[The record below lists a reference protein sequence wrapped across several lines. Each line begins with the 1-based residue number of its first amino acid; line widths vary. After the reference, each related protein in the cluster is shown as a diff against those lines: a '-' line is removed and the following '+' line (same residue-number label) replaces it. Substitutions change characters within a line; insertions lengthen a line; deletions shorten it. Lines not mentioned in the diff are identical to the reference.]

1 MKIDITNYNKPSI
14 FGTLPTMNDYFNNK
28 NKIANMGKHVEQMQQ
43 ARDNAVTQAL
53 ETRQIHVRPQP
64 IYDPNPQIWGNL
76 HAQDNPNTANAI
88 YRNLFCNGTNPTQAN
103 TYAPSLGVSPQ
114 FLMDNPD
121 YMQQAKTQYDSA
133 KKWEF
138 LPPTITFG
146 GAELDSEYP
155 ELSTYRKQNSVGA
168 TIALQNHQ
176 AVKDTRGIFAK
187 LEDGI
192 KNTGRLFEN
201 AFLSGI
207 TSINKTD
214 ATLDLMKNNTRENYN
229 KVVSL
234 DKKAQEYQMA
244 RPHSFEGQAVYDTV
258 QQLTMYGLQA
268 MKASRQAIQGA
279 SLGMATVAPFALALA
294 PETLGTG
301 TLATLAAGATT
312 GANIGF
318 KTGLFKAFSDQ
329 ATADRY
335 WSMYNKK
342 DKNGNPLYSQK
353 NMQIDS
359 TAIGTISGAIN
370 TGLFCFAVKPIAS
383 VFGTSAVTKLF
394 NNAVARKKVI
404 GAGRKAILAMV
415 AKESAAQFGRNFIA
429 QTAQEGAESVSNDM
443 ADNIEYSIHG
453 QGNQYTPYDVM
464 HNAVSAMINAVP
476 SAVGLGVIGAG
487 FHARGNY
494 ANLRALGRATFG
506 DNGELYKR
514 AIEKN
519 AIQELVENKK
529 TNELAKT
536 NPDVFQKVVHEQ
548 AKNTGMDTMYVDTR
562 ELFKSEEGTKVVQDL
577 IHKGVVTTDD
587 VQHSMETGTD
597 LEVNTGAFAQKI
609 DDKFDI
615 DTLMNATTL
624 DENGKTVAQIKANE
638 EQRNIIIKEL
648 SERAK
653 EINNSLSDEIINK
666 HFADVSPQEQEFIRR
681 AIENNSEDFTQG
693 HAVLME
699 ESQGN
704 PVGER
709 LAKKAGEYLDSIKD
723 NHYELKQ
730 HLTDEGKEV
739 FDATLD
745 KLRQGNKKIKES
757 AVQSAYLYAK
767 MADRWAHVMNKSQ
780 KVKLDYT
787 AKDFSNKN
795 GILLEKGKDV
805 KGLYDGFIHLFDK
818 ADESTFV
825 HESAHAFLSGY
836 KNIME
841 HATNL
846 DEDTKNEYNELQDWL
861 SYDPDKI
868 KEYQGERAKEFKGY
882 EKDIKTARKNG
893 DKKAEKQALERWEQE
908 RFARAFE
915 RYLKEGKAPSISLK
929 NIFRKFKEWLTGIYK
944 DSKNIGAKVPEQVER
959 FMDKMVATDKEID
972 TATRIQELAALTQ
985 DPAATALNEER
996 RAKVKETVF
1005 ADMLQDEIN
1014 LTEKEKQEEINQY
1027 VEETKRKLCAEDKRY
1042 SLENLAN
1049 EYSHDKGIL
1058 DMLLPQ
1064 TGFNSWEEFYKSLD
1078 ETDGRLD
1085 KRLEESRKE
1094 ITKIVNGKHMTEE
1107 DIQKETE
1114 RELTRCGGQL
1124 QIVTEQ
1130 LKTLDKELYS
1140 VVAKLADDTAD
1151 METQFKELINNKG
1164 VIGTIIRK
1172 NNSIKAIIKELD
1184 EKKTFNTELYG
1195 KAKAEIKAEIWGAL
1209 TTEKMSVKEVTEHAR
1224 EVLNAVSVSNSQ
1236 KWKNYNNK
1244 GNQAVA
1250 NATKYFNG
1258 GDVFGA
1264 IRELANAKLYFAMA
1278 KASTENNETVRIML
1292 QGKTGRL
1299 NKDGHE
1305 IYGIKGMVNILNRT
1319 SPPKRMEP
1327 NARYFL
1333 QQAAYLLGIAKDGAT
1348 PLKDES
1354 GETVPIDWKPIAK
1367 SLDPEWGTEQNTA
1380 PNLDNVIEPEL
1391 RAFIEGDKQIDY
1403 KKDLT
1408 LDEFTSMY
1416 QAMKAVYRTG
1426 GREYEGSTIFDKDGN
1441 KVSIADAVQQ
1451 LKDTITLKKNYD
1463 AEQAE
1468 RDKTFNGKVKDR
1480 LNDFMLDIVKPEIVL
1495 RYLGDL
1501 WTDYIYKPLDVAGR
1515 KELEMN
1521 AQAMKEFSRI
1531 HNIYTFSE
1539 WRKIRNDRIYSM
1551 GKHTHY
1557 TKEEILVMALH
1568 WGSDTGRQR
1577 ISDELQMGT
1586 DEVEKEFSKI
1596 LNDKDVE
1603 FISSVWKQLEGYW
1616 GARNK
1621 VQERLTGIGMG
1632 KVKPM
1637 SYVINGHELKGG
1649 YYPIA
1654 YDSRFNATVKDQEL
1668 DDIAKMNMNYSAM
1681 SIGMKGTKNRVD
1693 KVYGKIV
1700 RKSLDLWADSI
1711 RESIHHITTRE
1722 AVTDVYKILNDKELG
1737 AYISQEIGV
1746 DAYRMLLKWTR
1757 DCWRTDIAK
1766 MNAFTRFLESQRK
1779 NVAFVTMAFR
1789 TNTAMLNATN
1799 IFPMIHEIG
1808 ALNTLKAFH
1817 SFGFPYFSDK
1827 YKQNR
1832 EFVQTHSSFM
1842 GERINTIDRDF
1853 ARGLSLD
1860 VGQGV
1865 GKMQGKAIHMRDT
1878 INRWGYWFLSETDL
1892 MCSLPLWK
1900 YQYDKTVNELMK
1912 KKMYDKDTIH
1922 DRAVYEADKAVRNV
1936 LGSAMVKDQPEI
1948 LRNKNMVSAVT
1959 AFYSYSNTQI
1969 NALIHA
1975 GYEWRN
1981 GNRMAMIS
1989 AVLYWQVLATLLETV
2004 YRSAVAGDT
2013 MNEFANRLK
2022 VRFVANLTQ
2031 GIPFVRDFAESG
2043 MNYLQGMKN
2052 FDSTTL
2058 LGLRS
2063 FGDINKVI
2071 GAYES
2076 GKDLTDIGR
2085 NASRAINPYIKFPD
2099 TLSDGLWDLMR
2110 FSLYDTDR
2118 SMRELLTSIVFDKR
2132 YRTAEERQ
2140 RAEKRKEKNK

>member
-1 MKIDITNYNKPSI
+1 MKLDITNYNKGSL
-14 FGTLPTMNDYFNNK
+14 FGGLPTLSNFMYDK
-28 NKIANMGKHVEQMQQ
+28 NKLANIGKEAERQQQ
-43 ARDNAVTQAL
+43 AKEQAVTQAL

-64 IYDPNPQIWGNL
+64 IYDPNPKIWGNI
-76 HAQDNPNTANAI
+76 HDVDNPNTANAI
-88 YRNLFCNGTNPTQAN
+88 YRNLFVNSANPTQAN
-103 TYAPSLGVSPQ
+103 TYAPTLGVSPQ
-114 FLMDNPD
+114 FLMDNPS
-121 YMQQAKTQYDSA
+121 YMSMAKDKYDLT
-133 KKWEF
+133 KKWSF
-138 LPPTITFG
+138 LPSNIPYG
-146 GAELDSEYP
+146 GAELDEEYP

-168 TIALQNHQ
+168 TIALQNY
-176 AVKDTRGIFAK
+176 KDVHGTRGIFAK
-187 LEDGI
+187 LADGLR
-192 KNTGRLFEN
+192 NTGKLFES
-201 AFLSGI
+201 AFLSGVNA
-207 TSINKTD
+207 INKTD
-214 ATLDLMKNNTRENYN
+214 ATLNLMNNNTRENYN

-234 DKKAQEYQMA
+234 DKKAQEYQSA
-244 RPHSFEGQAVYDTV
+244 RPHSFGGQAVYDTV
-258 QQLTMYGLQA
+258 QQLTMYGLQT

-301 TLATLAAGATT
+301 TLLTLAAGATT
-312 GANIGF
+312 GANAGF
-318 KTGLFKAFSDQ
+318 RMGMFKAFSDQ

-335 WSMYNKK
+335 WNMYNKK
-342 DKNGNPLYSQK
+342 DRNGNPLYSQK

-359 TAIGTISGAIN
+359 NAVGLISGGIN
-370 TGLFCFAVKPIAS
+370 TGLFFLGIKPIAS
-383 VFGTSAVTKLF
+383 VFGTNAVAKLF
-394 NNAVARKKVI
+394 NNAVARQKVI
-404 GAGRKAILAMV
+404 GAGRKAIGAMV
-415 AKESAAQFGRNFIA
+415 AKESAMQFGRNVLA
-429 QTAQEGAESVSNDM
+429 QTSQEGAESISNDL

-453 QGNQYTPYDVM
+453 EGNKYTPYDVI
-464 HNAVSAMINAVP
+464 HNAVSAMINAVA

-494 ANLRALGRATFG
+494 RNLRALGHATLE
-506 DNGELYKR
+506 DNAELYKR

-519 AIQELVENKK
+519 AIQELLENKR
-529 TNELAKT
+529 TNELAKN
-536 NPDVFQKVVHEQ
+536 NPDVFRNVVHEQ
-548 AKNTGMDTMYVDTR
+548 AKNVKMDTMYVDAR

-577 IHKGVVTTDD
+577 IHKGVITTDE
-587 VQHSMETGTD
+587 VQHSIETGTD
-597 LEVNTGAFAQKI
+597 LEVNTGTFAQKI

-615 DTLMNATTL
+615 DTLMDATTI

-638 EQRNIIIKEL
+638 EQRNAIINEL

-653 EINNSLSDEIINK
+653 KVNLSDKIINK

-693 HAVLME
+693 HAVLMKE
-699 ESQGN
+699 FQGN

-709 LAKKAGEYLDSIKD
+709 LAKKAGEHLDTIKD

-730 HLTDEGKEV
+730 HLTNEGKEV

-745 KLRQGNKKIKES
+745 KLQHGKAKVKKS

-767 MADRWAHVMNKSQ
+767 MADRWANVMNKSQ
-780 KVKLDYT
+780 KGKRSYT
-787 AKDFSNKN
+787 AKDFSSKN

-805 KGLYDGFIHLFDK
+805 KGLYDGTIHLFSK
-818 ADESTFV
+818 ADESTFI
-825 HESAHAFLSGY
+825 HESAHAFLTNY
-836 KNIME
+836 RHIMDT
-841 HATNL
+841 AINL
-846 DEDTKNEYNELQDWL
+846 DEDTKNEYKGLQEWL
-861 SYDPDKI
+861 SYDSDKV
-868 KEYQGERAKEFKGY
+868 KEYQGGRLKEFEQYQK
-882 EKDIKTARKNG
+882 EIESARNKG

-908 RFARAFE
+908 RFARGFE

-929 NIFRKFKEWLTGIYK
+929 NIFRKFKDWLTGIYT
-944 DSKNIGAKVPEQVER
+944 DSKNIGAEIPEQVGR

-972 TATRIQELAALTQ
+972 TATRIQELAALMQ
-985 DPAATALNEER
+985 DSPATTLNEDI
-996 RAKVKETVF
+996 RAKAKETVF

-1014 LTEKEKQEEINQY
+1014 LTEQKKQEEIERY
-1027 VEETKRKLCAEDKRY
+1027 VEETKRKLCTEDKRY
-1042 SLENLAN
+1042 QLE
-1049 EYSHDKGIL
+1049 IL
-1058 DMLLPQ
+1058 SKSEKILPAAKDTLLLQ

-1085 KRLEESRKE
+1085 KRLEESRKY
-1094 ITKIVNGKHMTEE
+1094 ITELVNGKHMTQEE
-1107 DIQKETE
+1107 IQKETE
-1114 RELTRCGGQL
+1114 KALTKCGGQL
-1124 QIVTEQ
+1124 QIVDEQ
-1130 LKTLDKELYS
+1130 LKTLDKTLYS
-1140 VVAKLADDTAD
+1140 VIAKLTDDTAD

-1184 EKKTFNTELYG
+1184 EKKPFNKKLYG
-1195 KAKAEIKAEIWGAL
+1195 KATAEIKAEIWSAL
-1209 TTEKMSVKEVTEHAR
+1209 TIEKMSVKEVMEHAR
-1224 EVLNAVSVSNSQ
+1224 EVLNVVSVSNSR

-1264 IRELANAKLYFAMA
+1264 IQELANAKFYFAMA
-1278 KASTENNETVRIML
+1278 KTATENFENIRIML
-1292 QGKTGRL
+1292 QGKTGVL
-1299 NKDGHE
+1299 DKNGE
-1305 IYGIKGMVNILNRT
+1305 LIYGIKGMVKRISGDKPT
-1319 SPPKRMEP
+1319 KRMEP

-1333 QQAAYLLGIAKDGAT
+1333 QQAAYLLGIKDKGGI
-1348 PLKDES
+1348 LSKDEN
-1354 GETVPIDWKPIAK
+1354 GEDIPLDWKTIAK

-1380 PNLDNVIEPEL
+1380 PNLDDVIEPEL
-1391 RAFIEGDKQIDY
+1391 RQFIDGNKQINY
-1403 KKDLT
+1403 EKDLT

-1426 GREYEGSTIFDKDGN
+1426 GRKYEGNTIFDRNGE
-1441 KVSIADAVQQ
+1441 KVSIQDAINRLIGTFE
-1451 LKDTITLKKNYD
+1451 LKENYD

-1501 WTDYIYKPLDVAGR
+1501 FTDYIYKPLDVAGR

-1521 AQAMKEFSRI
+1521 AQALKEYSRI
-1531 HNIYTFSE
+1531 HDKYIFNE

-1603 FISSVWKQLEGYW
+1603 FISSVWEQLEGLW
-1616 GARNK
+1616 GKRNK
-1621 VQERLTGIGMG
+1621 VHERLTGVGMG

-1637 SYVINGHELKGG
+1637 SYVINDHELKGG

-1654 YDSRFNATVKDQEL
+1654 YDSRFNATVKDQEM
-1668 DDIAKMNMNYSAM
+1668 DDIAKANMNYSTM
-1681 SIGMKGTKNRVD
+1681 SIGMKGTKNRVQN
-1693 KVYGKIV
+1693 VHGKII

-1722 AVTDVYKILNDKELG
+1722 AVTDVYKILSDPELG
-1737 AYISQEIGV
+1737 AYISQKIGV
-1746 DAYRMLLKWTR
+1746 DAYRMLLKWSR

-1799 IFPMIHEIG
+1799 VFPMIHEIG

-1817 SFGFPYFSDK
+1817 SFGFPYFSDT
-1827 YKQNR
+1827 YKKNR
-1832 EFVQTHSSFM
+1832 EFVQTHSPFM

-1853 ARGLSLD
+1853 VRGLSLD

-1865 GKMQGKAIHMRDT
+1865 GEIQGKAIHARDT

-1900 YQYDKTVNELMK
+1900 YKYDKTVNELLEK
-1912 KKMYDKDTIH
+1912 GTYDKDTIH
-1922 DRAVYEADKAVRNV
+1922 DIAVDEADKAVRNV
-1936 LGSAMVKDQPEI
+1936 LGSAMVKDQPEV
-1948 LRNKNMVSAVT
+1948 LRNKGIISAVT

-1975 GYEWRN
+1975 GYEWRK

-2004 YRSAVAGDT
+2004 YRSAVGGDT
-2013 MNEFANRLK
+2013 MDEFANRLK

-2031 GIPFVRDFAESG
+2031 GIPIIRDYAESG
-2043 MNYLQGMKN
+2043 MNTLQGMKN
-2052 FDSTTL
+2052 FDASTV
-2058 LGLRS
+2058 LGIRS
-2063 FGDINKVI
+2063 LVDINKTI

-2132 YRTAEERQ
+2132 YKTEVERQ
-2140 RAEKRKEKNK
+2140 RMKERKEKNK

>member
-1 MKIDITNYNKPSI
+1 MKLDITNYNKGSL
-14 FGTLPTMNDYFNNK
+14 FGNLPTLSNFMYDK
-28 NKIANMGKHVEQMQQ
+28 NKLANIGKEVERQQQ
-43 ARDNAVTQAL
+43 AKEQAVTQAL

-64 IYDPNPQIWGNL
+64 IYDPNPKIWGNI
-76 HAQDNPNTANAI
+76 HDVDNPNTANAI
-88 YRNLFCNGTNPTQAN
+88 YRNLFVNNTNPTQAN
-103 TYAPSLGVSPQ
+103 TYAPTLGVSPQ
-114 FLMDNPD
+114 FLMDNPS
-121 YMQQAKTQYDSA
+121 YMSIAKDKYDLT
-133 KKWEF
+133 KKWSF
-138 LPPTITFG
+138 LPPSVPYG
-146 GAELDSEYP
+146 GAELDEEYP

-168 TIALQNHQ
+168 TIALQNY
-176 AVKDTRGIFAK
+176 KDVHGTRGIFAK
-187 LEDGI
+187 LADGLR
-192 KNTGRLFEN
+192 NTGKLFES
-201 AFLSGI
+201 AFLSGVN
-207 TSINKTD
+207 TINKTD
-214 ATLDLMKNNTRENYN
+214 ATLNLMKNNTRENYN

-234 DKKAQEYQMA
+234 DKKAQEYQLA
-244 RPHSFEGQAVYDTV
+244 RPHSFGGQAVYDTV
-258 QQLTMYGLQA
+258 QQLTMYGLQT

-279 SLGMATVAPFALALA
+279 SLGMTTVAPFALALA
-294 PETLGTG
+294 PETLGMG
-301 TLATLAAGATT
+301 TLAALAAGATT
-312 GANIGF
+312 GANVGF
-318 KTGLFKAFSDQ
+318 KMGMFKAFSDQ

-335 WSMYNKK
+335 WNMYNKK
-342 DKNGNPLYSQK
+342 DKNGNPLYSRK

-359 TAIGTISGAIN
+359 NVVGAISGAIN
-370 TGLFCFAVKPIAS
+370 TGLFFFAVKPIAS
-383 VFGTSAVTKLF
+383 VFGTNAVTKLF
-394 NNAVARKKVI
+394 NNAVARQKVI
-404 GAGRKAILAMV
+404 GAGRKAIGTMV
-415 AKESAAQFGRNFIA
+415 AKESAMQFGRNILA
-429 QTAQEGAESVSNDM
+429 QTSQEGAESVSNDL

-494 ANLRALGRATFG
+494 RNLRALGHATLE

-519 AIQELVENKK
+519 AIQELLENKR
-529 TNELAKT
+529 TNELAKN
-536 NPDVFQKVVHEQ
+536 NPDVFRNVVHEQ
-548 AKNTGMDTMYVDTR
+548 AKNVKMDTMYVDAR

-577 IHKGVVTTDD
+577 IHKGVITTDE
-587 VQHSMETGTD
+587 VQHSIETGTD
-597 LEVNTGAFAQKI
+597 LEVNTGTFAQKI

-615 DTLMNATTL
+615 DTLMDATTI

-638 EQRNIIIKEL
+638 EQRNAIINEL

-653 EINNSLSDEIINK
+653 EVNLSDKIINK

-699 ESQGN
+699 KSQGN
-704 PVGER
+704 PVAER
-709 LAKKAGEYLDSIKD
+709 LAKKAGEYLDTIKD

-730 HLTDEGKEV
+730 HLTYEGKEV

-745 KLRQGNKKIKES
+745 KLRHGKAKVKKS

-767 MADRWAHVMNKSQ
+767 MADRWANVMNKSQ
-780 KVKLDYT
+780 KGKRSYT
-787 AKDFSNKN
+787 AKDFSSKN
-795 GILLEKGKDV
+795 GILLEKGGNV
-805 KGLYDGFIHLFDK
+805 KGLYDGTIHLFDK
-818 ADESTFV
+818 ADESTFI
-825 HESAHAFLSGY
+825 HESAHAFLTKY
-836 KNIME
+836 RHIMDT
-841 HATNL
+841 AINL
-846 DEDTKNEYNELQDWL
+846 DEDTKSEYKGLQEWL
-861 SYDPDKI
+861 SYDPDKL
-868 KEYQGERAKEFKGY
+868 KEYQGGRLKEFEQYKK
-882 EKDIKTARKNG
+882 EIESARNSG

-908 RFARAFE
+908 RFARGFE

-929 NIFRKFKEWLTGIYK
+929 NIFRKFKDWLTGIYT
-944 DSKNIGAKVPEQVER
+944 DSKNIGAEIPEQVGR

-972 TATRIQELAALTQ
+972 TATRIQELAALMQ
-985 DPAATALNEER
+985 DSPATTLNEDI
-996 RAKVKETVF
+996 RAKAKETVF

-1014 LTEKEKQEEINQY
+1014 LTEKKKQEEIERY
-1027 VEETKRKLCAEDKRY
+1027 VEETKRKLCTEDKRY
-1042 SLENLAN
+1042 QLE
-1049 EYSHDKGIL
+1049 IL
-1058 DMLLPQ
+1058 SKSEKILPAAKDTLLLQ

-1107 DIQKETE
+1107 EIQKETE
-1114 RELTRCGGQL
+1114 KALTKCGGQL
-1124 QIVTEQ
+1124 QIVDEQ
-1130 LKTLDKELYS
+1130 LKTLDKKLYS
-1140 VVAKLADDTAD
+1140 VIAKLTDDTAD

-1184 EKKTFNTELYG
+1184 EKKPFNKELYG
-1195 KAKAEIKAEIWGAL
+1195 KATAEIKAEIWSAL
-1209 TTEKMSVKEVTEHAR
+1209 TIEKMSVKEVIEHAR
-1224 EVLNAVSVSNSQ
+1224 EVLNVVSVSNSR

-1264 IRELANAKLYFAMA
+1264 IQELANAKFYFAMA
-1278 KASTENNETVRIML
+1278 KTATENMENIRIML
-1292 QGKTGRL
+1292 QGKTGVL
-1299 NKDGHE
+1299 DKNGE
-1305 IYGIKGMVNILNRT
+1305 PIYGINGMIKRISGDKPT
-1319 SPPKRMEP
+1319 KRMEP

-1333 QQAAYLLGIAKDGAT
+1333 QQAAYLLGIKDKGGK
-1348 PLKDES
+1348 LSKDEN
-1354 GETVPIDWKPIAK
+1354 GEDIPLDWETIAK

-1380 PNLDNVIEPEL
+1380 PNIDDVIEPEL
-1391 RAFIEGDKQIDY
+1391 RQFIDGDKQINY
-1403 KKDLT
+1403 VKDLT

-1426 GREYEGSTIFDKDGN
+1426 GRQYEGNTIFDRNGK
-1441 KVSIADAVQQ
+1441 KVSIQDAINRLIGTFE
-1451 LKDTITLKKNYD
+1451 LKENYD

-1480 LNDFMLDIVKPEIVL
+1480 LNDFMLDIVKPETLL
-1495 RYLGDL
+1495 RSLGDL
-1501 WTDYIYKPLDVAGR
+1501 FTEYIYKPLDVAGR

-1531 HNIYTFSE
+1531 HNIYTFKE
-1539 WRKIRNDRIYSM
+1539 WQKIRNDRIYSM

-1577 ISDELQMGT
+1577 ISDELHMGT
-1586 DEVEKEFSKI
+1586 DEIEKAFSKI
-1596 LNDKDVE
+1596 LTDKDVE
-1603 FISSVWKQLEGYW
+1603 FISAVWEQLDGYW
-1616 GARNK
+1616 GKRNK
-1621 VQERLTGIGMG
+1621 VHERLTGVGMG
-1632 KVKPM
+1632 RVKPM

-1649 YYPIA
+1649 YYPIQ
-1654 YDSRFNATVKDQEL
+1654 YDSRFNATVKDQEM
-1668 DDIAKMNMNYSAM
+1668 DDIAKLNMNYNAF
-1681 SIGMKGTKNRVD
+1681 SIGMKGTHNRVD
-1693 KVYGKIV
+1693 NVHGKIV
-1700 RKSLDLWADSI
+1700 RKSLDLWADAI

-1722 AVTDVYKILNDKELG
+1722 AVTDVYKILSDPELG

-1746 DAYRMLLKWTR
+1746 DAYRTLLKWSR

-1766 MNAFTRFLESQRK
+1766 MNAFTRFLEGQRK

-1799 IFPMIHEIG
+1799 IFPMMNEIG
-1808 ALNTLKAFH
+1808 ALETIKAFH
-1817 SFGFPYFSDK
+1817 SFGLPYFSDK
-1827 YKQNR
+1827 YKKNR
-1832 EFVQTHSSFM
+1832 KFVQTHSPFM

-1853 ARGLSLD
+1853 VRGLSLD

-1865 GKMQGKAIHMRDT
+1865 GEMQGKAIHARDT

-1892 MCSLPLWK
+1892 MCSMPLWK
-1900 YQYDKTVNELMK
+1900 YKYDKTVNELIEK
-1912 KKMYDKDTIH
+1912 GTYDEDTIH
-1922 DRAVYEADKAVRNV
+1922 DIAVYEADKAVRNV
-1936 LGSAMVKDQPEI
+1936 LGSAMVKDQPEV
-1948 LRNKNMVSAVT
+1948 LRNKGIISAVT

-1975 GYEWRN
+1975 GYEWRK

-2004 YRSAVAGDT
+2004 YRSAVGGDN

-2031 GIPFVRDFAESG
+2031 GIPIIRDYAESG
-2043 MNYLQGMKN
+2043 MNTLQGMKN
-2052 FDSTTL
+2052 FDASTV
-2058 LGLRS
+2058 LGIRS
-2063 FGDINKVI
+2063 LVDINKTI

-2132 YRTAEERQ
+2132 YKTAVERQ
-2140 RAEKRKEKNK
+2140 RMKERKEKNK

>member
-201 AFLSGI
+201 AFLSGV
-207 TSINKTD
+207 TSINRTD

-429 QTAQEGAESVSNDM
+429 QTAQEGAESVSNDV

-494 ANLRALGRATFG
+494 ANLRALGHATFG

-519 AIQELVENKK
+519 AIQELIENKK
-529 TNELAKT
+529 TNELAKN

-577 IHKGVVTTDD
+577 IHKGVVTVDD
-587 VQHSMETGTD
+587 VQHSVETGTD

-609 DDKFDI
+609 DDKFDV

-638 EQRNIIIKEL
+638 EQRNAIINEL

-653 EINNSLSDEIINK
+653 GVNLSDEIINK

-704 PVGER
+704 PVAER
-709 LAKKAGEYLDSIKD
+709 LAKKAGEYLDTIKD

-745 KLRQGNKKIKES
+745 KLRQGNKEIKKS

-882 EKDIKTARKNG
+882 EKDIVSARNKG

-908 RFARAFE
+908 RFARGFE

-944 DSKNIGAKVPEQVER
+944 DSKNIGAEVPEQVGR

-972 TATRIQELAALTQ
+972 TATRIQELAVLMD
-985 DPAATALNEER
+985 DPTATALNEDI
-996 RAKVKETVF
+996 RAKAKETVF

-1085 KRLEESRKE
+1085 KRLEESRKFA
-1094 ITKIVNGKHMTEE
+1094 TKEVNGKHMTEE
-1107 DIQKETE
+1107 EIQEETE
-1114 RELTRCGGQL
+1114 KALTKCGGQL
-1124 QIVTEQ
+1124 QIVDEQ

-1195 KAKAEIKAEIWGAL
+1195 KAKAEIKAEIFNAL

-1236 KWKNYNNK
+1236 KWRNYNNK

-1278 KASTENNETVRIML
+1278 KTATENFENIRIML
-1292 QGKTGRL
+1292 QGKKGVL
-1299 NKDGHE
+1299 DKNGNE
-1305 IYGIKGMVNILNRT
+1305 IYGIKGMVKKISRKNA
-1319 SPPKRMEP
+1319 PKRMEP

-1333 QQAAYLLGIAKDGAT
+1333 QQAAYLLGITNEGGN
-1348 PLKDES
+1348 PLKDEN
-1354 GETVPIDWKPIAK
+1354 GETVPIDWKTIAK

-1380 PNLDNVIEPEL
+1380 PNLDYVIEPEL
-1391 RAFIEGDKQIDY
+1391 RAFIDGNKQINY
-1403 KKDLT
+1403 MKDLT

-1426 GREYEGSTIFDKDGN
+1426 GRQYEGNTIFDRNGK
-1441 KVSIADAVQQ
+1441 KVSIQDAISRLIGTFE
-1451 LKDTITLKKNYD
+1451 LKEDYD
-1463 AEQAE
+1463 AEQVE
-1468 RDKTFNGKVKDR
+1468 RNKTFKDKIKDKSY
-1480 LNDFMLDIVKPEIVL
+1480 DFMLDIVKPETLL
-1495 RYLGDL
+1495 RSMGSEL
-1501 WTDYIYKPLDVAGR
+1501 WTDYIFKPLDVAGR

-1521 AQAMKEFSRI
+1521 AKAMKEYSRI
-1531 HNIYTFSE
+1531 HDKYTFNE

-1577 ISDELQMGT
+1577 ISDELHMGT
-1586 DEVEKEFSKI
+1586 SEVEKEFSKI
-1596 LNDKDVE
+1596 LTDKDVE
-1603 FISSVWKQLEGYW
+1603 FISAVWEQLDGYW
-1616 GARNK
+1616 GKRNK
-1621 VQERLTGIGMG
+1621 VQERLTGVGMG
-1632 KVKPM
+1632 RVKPM
-1637 SYVINGHELKGG
+1637 SYVVNGHELKGG

-1654 YDSRFNATVKDQEL
+1654 YDSRFNATVKDQEM
-1668 DDIAKMNMNYSAM
+1668 DDIAKLNMNYNAF
-1681 SIGMKGTKNRVD
+1681 SIGMKGTHNRVD
-1693 KVYGKIV
+1693 NVHGKIV
-1700 RKSLDLWADSI
+1700 RKSLDLWADAI

-1722 AVTDVYKILNDKELG
+1722 AVTDVYKILSDKELG
-1737 AYISQEIGV
+1737 ARISQEIGV
-1746 DAYRMLLKWTR
+1746 DAYRMLLKWSR

-1779 NVAFVTMAFR
+1779 NVSFITMAFR

-1799 IFPMIHEIG
+1799 VFPMIHEIG
-1808 ALNTLKAFH
+1808 ALNTLKAFW
-1817 SFGFPYFSDK
+1817 SFGFPYFSDT

-1832 EFVQTHSSFM
+1832 EFVQTHSPFM
-1842 GERINTIDRDF
+1842 GERINTIDRDYVR
-1853 ARGLSLD
+1853 ALSID
-1860 VGQGV
+1860 VGRNV
-1865 GKMQGKAIHMRDT
+1865 GEMQGKAIHMRDT
-1878 INRWGYWFLSETDL
+1878 INRWGYWFLTETDL

-1900 YQYDKTVNELMK
+1900 YQYDKTVNELLEK
-1912 KKMYDKDTIH
+1912 GTYDKDVIH

-1948 LRNKNMVSAVT
+1948 LRNKDMVSAVT

-1989 AVLYWQVLATLLETV
+1989 AVLYWQVLTTLVETI
-2004 YRSAVAGDT
+2004 YKSAVAGDT

-2076 GKDLTDIGR
+2076 GKDFTDIGR
-2085 NASRAINPYIKFPD
+2085 NTSRAINPYIKFPD

>member
-201 AFLSGI
+201 AFLSGL

-229 KVVSL
+229 RVVSL

-494 ANLRALGRATFG
+494 ANLRALGHATFG

-519 AIQELVENKK
+519 AIQELIENKK
-529 TNELAKT
+529 TNELAKN

-548 AKNTGMDTMYVDTR
+548 AKNTGMDTMHVDTR

-577 IHKGVVTTDD
+577 IHKGVVTTDE
-587 VQHSMETGTD
+587 VQHSIETGTD

-609 DDKFDI
+609 DDKFDV

-638 EQRNIIIKEL
+638 EQRNAIIKEL

-653 EINNSLSDEIINK
+653 GVNLSDEIINK

-745 KLRQGNKKIKES
+745 KLRHGNKKIKES

-908 RFARAFE
+908 RFARGFE

-929 NIFRKFKEWLTGIYK
+929 NIFRKFKDWLTGIYK
-944 DSKNIGAKVPEQVER
+944 DSKNIGAEVPEQVER

-972 TATRIQELAALTQ
+972 TATRIQELATLTQ
-985 DPAATALNEER
+985 DPKATALNEDI
-996 RAKVKETVF
+996 RAKAKETVF

-1085 KRLEESRKE
+1085 KRLEESRKFA
-1094 ITKIVNGKHMTEE
+1094 TKEVNGKHMTEE
-1107 DIQKETE
+1107 EIQEETE
-1114 RELTRCGGQL
+1114 KALTKCGGQL
-1124 QIVTEQ
+1124 QIVDEQ

-1195 KAKAEIKAEIWGAL
+1195 KAKAEIKAEIFNAL

-1236 KWKNYNNK
+1236 KWRNYNNK

-1278 KASTENNETVRIML
+1278 KTATENFENIRIML
-1292 QGKTGRL
+1292 QGKKGVL
-1299 NKDGHE
+1299 DKNGNE
-1305 IYGIKGMVNILNRT
+1305 IYGIKGMVKKISRKNA
-1319 SPPKRMEP
+1319 PKRMEP

-1333 QQAAYLLGIAKDGAT
+1333 QQAAYLLGITNEGGN
-1348 PLKDES
+1348 PLKDEN
-1354 GETVPIDWKPIAK
+1354 GEEIPLDWKTIAK

-1426 GREYEGSTIFDKDGN
+1426 GREYEGNTIFDRNGK
-1441 KVSIADAVQQ
+1441 KVSIQDAISRLIGTFE
-1451 LKDTITLKKNYD
+1451 LKEDYD
-1463 AEQAE
+1463 AEQVE
-1468 RDKTFNGKVKDR
+1468 RNKTFKDKIKDKSY
-1480 LNDFMLDIVKPEIVL
+1480 DFMLDIVKPETLL
-1495 RYLGDL
+1495 RSMGSEL

-1521 AQAMKEFSRI
+1521 AKAMKEFSRI
-1531 HNIYTFSE
+1531 RKTYTFNE

-1551 GKHTHY
+1551 GTHTHY

-1621 VQERLTGIGMG
+1621 VQERLTGVGMG
-1632 KVKPM
+1632 RVKPM

-1654 YDSRFNATVKDQEL
+1654 YDSRFNATVKDQEM
-1668 DDIAKMNMNYSAM
+1668 DDIAKLNMNYSAM

-1722 AVTDVYKILNDKELG
+1722 AVTDVYKILSDKELG
-1737 AYISQEIGV
+1737 ARISQEIGV
-1746 DAYRMLLKWTR
+1746 DAYRMLLKWSR

-1799 IFPMIHEIG
+1799 VFPMIHEIG

-1817 SFGFPYFSDK
+1817 SFGFPYFSDT

-1832 EFVQTHSSFM
+1832 EFVQTHSPFM

-1853 ARGLSLD
+1853 VRGLSLD

-1865 GKMQGKAIHMRDT
+1865 GEMQGKAIHMRDT

-1900 YQYDKTVNELMK
+1900 YQYDKTVNELMEK
-1912 KKMYDKDTIH
+1912 GTYDKDTIH

-1936 LGSAMVKDQPEI
+1936 LGSAMVKDQPEV
-1948 LRNKNMVSAVT
+1948 LRNKGIISAVT

-1975 GYEWRN
+1975 GYEWRK

-2085 NASRAINPYIKFPD
+2085 NTSRAINPYIKFPD

>member
-201 AFLSGI
+201 AFLSGV

-383 VFGTSAVTKLF
+383 VFGASAVTKLF

-415 AKESAAQFGRNFIA
+415 AKESAAQFGRNFLA

-494 ANLRALGRATFG
+494 ANLRALGHATFG

-519 AIQELVENKK
+519 AIQELIENKK
-529 TNELAKT
+529 TNELAKN

-548 AKNTGMDTMYVDTR
+548 AKNTGMETLYVDTR

-587 VQHSMETGTD
+587 VQHSVETGTD

-609 DDKFDI
+609 DDKFDV

-638 EQRNIIIKEL
+638 EQRNAIIKEL

-653 EINNSLSDEIINK
+653 GVNLSDEIINK

-693 HAVLME
+693 HADLME
-699 ESQGN
+699 KFQGN

-709 LAKKAGEYLDSIKD
+709 LAKKAGEYLDTIKD

-739 FDATLD
+739 FDSVLD
-745 KLRQGNKKIKES
+745 KLRQGNKEIKKS

-861 SYDPDKI
+861 SYTPEKV
-868 KEYQGERAKEFKGY
+868 KEYQKGRAKEFKGY
-882 EKDIKTARKNG
+882 EKDIVSARKNG

-915 RYLKEGKAPSISLK
+915 RYLKEGKAPSLSLK
-929 NIFRKFKEWLTGIYK
+929 NIFRKFADWLTGIYK

-972 TATRIQELAALTQ
+972 TATRIQELAALMD
-985 DPAATALNEER
+985 DPLATALNEDI
-996 RAKVKETVF
+996 RAKAKETVF

-1064 TGFNSWEEFYKSLD
+1064 TGFNNWEEFYKSLD

-1085 KRLEESRKE
+1085 KRLEESRKFA
-1094 ITKIVNGKHMTEE
+1094 TKEVNGKHMTEE
-1107 DIQKETE
+1107 EIQEETE
-1114 RELTRCGGQL
+1114 KALTKCGGQL
-1124 QIVTEQ
+1124 QIVDEQ

-1172 NNSIKAIIKELD
+1172 NNSIKAIIKELG

-1195 KAKAEIKAEIWGAL
+1195 KAKAEIKAEIFNAL

-1236 KWKNYNNK
+1236 KWRNYNNK

-1278 KASTENNETVRIML
+1278 KTATENFENIRIML
-1292 QGKTGRL
+1292 QGKKGVL
-1299 NKDGHE
+1299 DKNGNE
-1305 IYGIKGMVNILNRT
+1305 IYGIKGMVKKISRKNA
-1319 SPPKRMEP
+1319 PKRMEP

-1380 PNLDNVIEPEL
+1380 PNLDYVIEPEL
-1391 RAFIEGDKQIDY
+1391 RAFIDGNKQINY
-1403 KKDLT
+1403 MKDLT

-1426 GREYEGSTIFDKDGN
+1426 GREYEGNTIFDKDGN
-1441 KVSIADAVQQ
+1441 KVSIADAVKQ

-1551 GKHTHY
+1551 GTHTHY

-1603 FISSVWKQLEGYW
+1603 FISSVWEQLEGYW
-1616 GARNK
+1616 GKRNK
-1621 VQERLTGIGMG
+1621 VQERLTGVGMG
-1632 KVKPM
+1632 RVKPM

-1654 YDSRFNATVKDQEL
+1654 YDSRFNATVKDQEM
-1668 DDIAKMNMNYSAM
+1668 DDIAKLNMNYSAM

-1722 AVTDVYKILNDKELG
+1722 AVTDVYKILSDPELG

-1779 NVAFVTMAFR
+1779 NVSFITMAFR
-1789 TNTAMLNATN
+1789 TNTAILNVTN
-1799 IFPMIHEIG
+1799 IAPMIHEIG
-1808 ALNTLKAFH
+1808 ALETLKAFH
-1817 SFGFPYFSDK
+1817 SFGFPYFSDT

-1832 EFVQTHSSFM
+1832 EFVQTHSPFM

-1853 ARGLSLD
+1853 VRGLSLD

-1865 GKMQGKAIHMRDT
+1865 GEMQGKAIHMRDT

-1900 YQYDKTVNELMK
+1900 YQYDKTVNELMEK
-1912 KKMYDKDTIH
+1912 ETYDKDTIH

-1936 LGSAMVKDQPEI
+1936 LGSAMVKDQPEV
-1948 LRNKNMVSAVT
+1948 LRNKGIISAVT

-1975 GYEWRN
+1975 GYEWRK

-2076 GKDLTDIGR
+2076 GKDFTDIGR
-2085 NASRAINPYIKFPD
+2085 NTSRAINPYIKFPD

-2140 RAEKRKEKNK
+2140 RVEKRKEKNK